1 MGEARDRRLQQ
12 FSSSIFGESQPRAV
26 TPQPTRSTRTDYS
39 PLPARQES
47 ACSPVPESN
56 SFRSTVF
63 KPPEAPAPRYNPH
76 RPNDHYAGDFYE
88 VAPSRSVQ
96 RPPQP
101 EFKPKYKYEQ
111 RATTPNAPVRREKA
125 AEPVERSARERKG
138 EQMTSHILA
147 TKQQKYD
154 ANPGLDEAM
163 YKASFK
169 WTDARSEMTKRDQR
183 QIAPEER
190 RRLEGASSVFGAGP
204 LPPPNSDPSP
214 PVRPTDRNYSDLFG
228 REFSQPR
235 SHPKETLTPSS
246 ASWKDAHYEAKAQP
260 VDSDYSPS
268 RFRDQQLRSTF
279 DRPVSPTPE
288 PAEDLSSKPVSLQ
301 PQDLKRFNLN
311 QADIGV
317 LPRPEEAQLDTFVIK
332 GLGPRDDVQTV
343 RQLCQG
349 LHIVSIET
357 ENDDIKGTCE
367 GQAKVV
373 LRHFPGSEATER
385 LRKNVAANGLGL
397 SQFTQDIKRKSNYTE
412 LANRS
417 FLDHQVE
424 LEARK
429 PDNEALT
436 PHMSKMRLL
445 ESSADVYGSSPG
457 VGRWPASWKDNPASV
472 PSDKTAFSQAQQWD
486 GVRKAKSPAP
496 QAGKAL
502 VRPDSGF
509 LQSTEAARN
518 RWRG

>member
-12 FSSSIFGESQPRAV
+12 FSSSIFGESEPRAV
-26 TPQPTRSTRTDYS
+26 TPQPTRSTRMDYS
-39 PLPARQES
+39 PCARQEP
-47 ACSPVPESN
+47 ARSPVPESN

-63 KPPEAPAPRYNPH
+63 KPAEAPAPRYNPH
-76 RPNDHYAGDFYE
+76 KPNDHYAGDFYE

-96 RPPQP
+96 RPPQT
-101 EFKPKYKYEQ
+101 EFQPKYKYEQ
-111 RATTPNAPVRREKA
+111 RATTPTVRREKA
-125 AEPVERSARERKG
+125 AEPVDRSARERKG
-138 EQMTSHILA
+138 EQMTSHILE
-147 TKQQKYD
+147 TKQRKYD

-183 QIAPEER
+183 QIPPEER
-190 RRLEGASSVFGAGP
+190 RRLEGASSVFGPGP
-204 LPPPNSDPSP
+204 LHPANSDPSP

-235 SHPKETLTPSS
+235 CKEPGLTPSS
-246 ASWKDAHYEAKAQP
+246 ASWKNARYEAKPQP

-268 RFRDQQLRSTF
+268 RFRDQQLRSTL
-279 DRPVSPTPE
+279 DRPVSPLPE
-288 PAEDLSSKPVSLQ
+288 PAEDLYSKPISLQ

-311 QADIGV
+311 QADIGAI
-317 LPRPEEAQLDTFVIK
+317 PRPEEAKLDTFVIK

-349 LHIVSIET
+349 LHVVSIET
-357 ENDDIKGTCE
+357 ANDDIKGTCE

-385 LRKNVAANGLGL
+385 LRRSVAASGLAL
-397 SQFTQDIKRKSNYTE
+397 SQFTQDVKRKSNYTD

-424 LEARK
+424 LESRG

-472 PSDKTAFSQAQQWD
+472 PQDKTAFSQAQQWE

-496 QAGKAL
+496 QAGRGL

-509 LQSTEAARN
+509 LQSTEASRN

>member
-1 MGEARDRRLQQ
+1 M
-12 FSSSIFGESQPRAV
+12 
-26 TPQPTRSTRTDYS
+26 DYS
-39 PLPARQES
+39 PLPARQEPARS
-47 ACSPVPESN
+47 QLPESN

-63 KPPEAPAPRYNPH
+63 KPPESSAPRYNPH
-76 RPNDHYAGDFYE
+76 KPNDHYASDFYE
-88 VAPSRSVQ
+88 VAPSPRVQ
-96 RPPQP
+96 RPPQA
-101 EFKPKYKYEQ
+101 EFQPKYKYEQ
-111 RATTPNAPVRREKA
+111 RANVSAKRERGV
-125 AEPVERSARERKG
+125 EQVERSARERKG
-138 EQMTSHILA
+138 EQMTSHVLE

-154 ANPGLDEAM
+154 MNPGLDEAM

-183 QIAPEER
+183 QIPPEER
-190 RRLEGASSVFGAGP
+190 RRLEGASSVFGPAP
-204 LPPPNSDPSP
+204 LHPPNSDLTAPS
-214 PVRPTDRNYSDLFG
+214 RPKDRNYSDLFG
-228 REFSQPR
+228 REFAQQSR
-235 SHPKETLTPSS
+235 SIPKETPLTPSS
-246 ASWKDAHYEAKAQP
+246 ASWKDARYEAKSKPTEA
-260 VDSDYSPS
+260 DYSPQ

-279 DRPVSPTPE
+279 DRPISPTPD
-288 PAEDLSSKPVSLQ
+288 PVEDPLSSTKPASLQ

-311 QADIGV
+311 QADVGV
-317 LPRPEEAQLDTFVIK
+317 LPRPEEAQLDTFLIK

-349 LHIVSIET
+349 LHVVSIET
-357 ENDDIKGTCE
+357 ENNDIKGTCE

-385 LRKNVAANGLGL
+385 LRRSVAANGLAL
-397 SQFTQDIKRKSNYTE
+397 SPFAPDIKRKSNYTE

-429 PDNEALT
+429 PDSESLT

-457 VGRWPASWKDNPASV
+457 VGRWPASWKENPGPGAE
-472 PSDKTAFSQAQQWD
+472 DKSAFSQPQQWE

-496 QAGKAL
+496 VAGRGL

-509 LQSTEAARN
+509 LQSTEASRN